1 MLGAKP
7 GIYSNKSPPSLSLSD
22 PSLNFHLTKRNGRK
36 IGDVVESKSNKLKK
50 SEHSPLL
57 LDIETF
63 EFPK

>member
-1 MLGAKP
+1 LGPNQA
-7 GIYSNKSPPSLSLSD
+7 STATNLLPPSLSD